1 MPLSITLIVVSLG
14 ILPVF
19 ISCCSRHLGIEEIQ
33 REKHKIM
40 QRPVC
45 RTASTN
51 IFLVYHLV
59 YQHIFLNPC
68 NASITHHSTVL
79 RRPAS
84 AIIIRKDLPKVSN
97 VCRKEGKKAV
107 VRLVERRVKRQ
118 LHNAVRLV
126 CVYFSISSSGYCDGN
141 KYNYLIFVEEALKT
155 RWPTSQ

>member
-1 MPLSITLIVVSLG
+1 MHTYEGTIRNWNKSA
-14 ILPVF
+14 
-19 ISCCSRHLGIEEIQ
+19 CYCSRHLGIEDIQ
-33 REKHKIM
+33 REKHKIT

-45 RTASTN
+45 RTFSTN
-51 IFLVYHLV
+51 IFPCLSPCLSAY
-59 YQHIFLNPC
+59 FLKSC

-97 VCRKEGKKAV
+97 VCRKKGKKAV

-126 CVYFSISSSGYCDGN
+126 PVCVYFSISSSGYCDGN
-141 KYNYLIFVEEALKT
+141 KYNHLIFVEEAKCQ
-155 RWPTSQ
+155 RFQ